1 MLKYALMTVF
11 SKQSK
16 LHDIKFGTDGWR
28 ALIAKEFTY
37 ANLEIFLDGLALY
50 LIENYGTEK
59 PLLIGYD
66 ARLLADKF
74 AQFAIDKITSWGI
87 EVRYI
92 DHPVPTP
99 VIAYAAANLNQ
110 LQKSSDARLAT
121 KEMAELTEPELFRDV
136 EQVGLSKLELKTR
149 NTTKTECNAVDEASG
164 VDSCGALIFTAS
176 HNPPEYMGIKYI
188 PEYAGPSSKAITD
201 KILDKIDIAARGDF
215 TNNAI
220 TAKSELIEVR
230 ESYFEHIR
238 SIIDFGTIQ
247 KANQKKRTKLVYD
260 PLFGCGRNY
269 TNKLLEELG
278 FDLITIHDIRDPS
291 FGGSMPDPSEPQLQE
306 LRQTILDSKS
316 DLGAANDGDADRF
329 AFMDE
334 TGAFYPANKTV
345 SIILK
350 YLLENRGFRGVIAR
364 TVATTHLLDDIARK
378 FELNTIE
385 TAVGFKWL
393 CEVMLDQDTVVAA
406 EESGGMSILGHI
418 PEKDGVLAIVL
429 MAEVLAVTGKKLSV
443 LWQEVQDFAGKQY
456 FYNRLDLHLEGA
468 RKEAFMALFND
479 DLNNIGDFEVKLIDR
494 TEGAKVY
501 LDNGSWFLARPS
513 GTEAMCRVY
522 FEGNDKLALDKL
534 VTQVSALLDDLI

>member
-1 MLKYALMTVF
+1 MSFF
-11 SKQSK
+11 STPSQ
-16 LHDIKFGTDGWR
+16 LHEIKFGTDGWR

-37 ANLEIFLDGLALY
+37 ANLEIFLNGLALY
-50 LIENYGTEK
+50 LLENYGTEK

-99 VIAYAAANLNQ
+99 VIAFAA
-110 LQKSSDARLAT
+110 
-121 KEMAELTEPELFRDV
+121 KE
-136 EQVGLSKLELKTR
+136 
-149 NTTKTECNAVDEASG
+149 NN
-164 VDSCGALIFTAS
+164 SCGALIFTAS

-201 KILDKIDIAARGDF
+201 KILDKIDIAVRGEF
-215 TNNAI
+215 TNNAV

-247 KANQKKRTKLVYD
+247 KANQKQQTKLVYD

-350 YLLENRGFRGVIAR
+350 YLLEYRGYRGVIAR

-378 FELNTIE
+378 FDLNTIE

-393 CEVMLDQDTVVAA
+393 CEVMLDQDTVIAA

-443 LWQEVQDFAGKQY
+443 LWQEVQDFVGKNY
-456 FYNRLDLHLEGA
+456 FYNRLDLHLEGQA
-468 RKEAFMALFND
+468 KDDFMALFND

-501 LDNGSWFLARPS
+501 LDDGSWFLARPS

-522 FEGNDKLALDKL
+522 FEGNDKGQLDKL
-534 VTQVSALLDDLI
+534 VAAVSQLVETRDA